1 MGCIKFSA
9 AFALV
14 ASLLG
19 GLFSSPGSASAA
31 PAFRP
36 PAVPLVVFDPYMSI
50 WSAANHL
57 ANHQT
62 RFWDGRVQ
70 NLVSLARIDG
80 KNYRL
85 MGGQPRSLP
94 ALKQTSVRVLPLETS
109 YTFANRRVAIK
120 LTFLTPRLPAKLR
133 YITLPV
139 TYITWSAH
147 SLDGRRHNVQI
158 YFSASS
164 QIALNDRFQ
173 IAPLL
178 CRQSKVGALTVQKCG
193 DAHQHIFDVIG
204 DQTGLDWGYLYTA
217 ATDAGSAAVGLPAK
231 TALHSFISRGKLPRA
246 ATTHQIFSTHSPVQ
260 AFTFDLGSV
269 GSHPVSRVAMI
280 AYDEIYALDYFGD
293 YQRPYWRQVFHTPV
307 QMLAWAHAHYTAMVN
322 LSRHFDKAVTRSAN
336 KIGGHRYATIAALAY
351 RQALGAMEITADKNG
366 LPLVYTKEETSNGD
380 TDTVDVVFPASPLLL
395 TFCPQLEAASL
406 VPVLNSAETPRW
418 RFPWAPHDLG
428 TYPVCTGWYAN
439 GGENMPVEESG
450 NMIIMVAA
458 IARAEGNAKFATRYW
473 PLLTKWIEFLRKR
486 GFDPRKQLSTNDFLG
501 QIAHNANLSIK
512 AIVAMG
518 AYGQLCQMR
527 GLTAQAASY
536 KALAHRWA
544 EKWMK
549 VDATGNHY
557 RMAFNQPD
565 SWSMLYNLVWDQ
577 VLHLHIFPLSVRQK
591 QMAFYM
597 TKLNKYGLPDRST
610 VTQTK
615 TDFEVWTAA
624 LATKP
629 AEFHAIINRI
639 YKFLDQS
646 PARVGLADQYGTRH
660 AWAGMHSRPVVGA
673 MFMPFLIHPTLWASW
688 VKRGATFGEGWAPLP
703 AFPRRIHYVTVVPD
717 AQKTAVIWRYTI
729 HKPARNWFAKN
740 FDDRSWKRGPAGF
753 GAGYRNNGQVHIR
766 TAWKS
771 NYLFLRRTFRLRQN
785 QLRHRKALRIWT
797 FHDDD
802 VAFYINGV
810 FAASAGGYSIRHIPL
825 NITRQALAT
834 LHRGKNVI
842 AVEMHQLVN
851 GQYFDAGIVRKS
863 H

>member
-1 MGCIKFSA
+1 MIKFLRNALAAAIAAGLLCSLGSA
-9 AFALV
+9 ARTC
-14 ASLLG
+14 
-19 GLFSSPGSASAA
+19 AA

-57 ANHQT
+57 ANRQT
-62 RFWDGRVQ
+62 RFWDGHVQ
-70 NLVSLARIDG
+70 SLVSLARIDG
-80 KNYRL
+80 KTYRL
-85 MGGQPRSLP
+85 MGGRPRSLP
-94 ALKQTSVRVLPLETS
+94 VLHQTSVRVLPLETR
-109 YTFANRRVAIK
+109 YTFSNSRVAIK
-120 LTFLTPRLPAKLR
+120 LTFLTPRLPARLR

-139 TYITWSAH
+139 TYITWSIH
-147 SLDGRRHNVQI
+147 SLDSHHHSVQI

-178 CRQSKVGALTVQKCG
+178 CRQSKAGTLTVQKCG
-193 DAHQHIFDVIG
+193 DVHQHIFDAIG

-217 ATDAGSAAVGLPAK
+217 TSDAAGSAVGLPSK
-231 TALHSFISRGKLPRA
+231 TDVQSFISGGTLPRTSA
-246 ATTHQIFSTHSPVQ
+246 SSQIFSTHSPVQ
-260 AFTFDLGSV
+260 AFAFNLGSV
-269 GSHPVSRVAMI
+269 GSRPVSRMTMI

-293 YQRPYWRQVFHTPV
+293 YQRPYWRHIFRTPV
-307 QMLAWAHAHYTAMVN
+307 QMLDWAQAHYTAMVA
-322 LSRHFDKAVTRSAN
+322 LSRHFDKAVMRCAN
-336 KIGGHRYATIAALAY
+336 RIGGHRYATIAALAY
-351 RQALGAMEITADKNG
+351 RQALGAMEITADENG

-428 TYPVCTGWYAN
+428 VYPVCTGWYAN

-458 IARAEGNAKFATRYW
+458 IARAEGNARFATRYW
-473 PLLTKWIEFLRKR
+473 PLLTRWVKYLRKR
-486 GFDPRKQLSTNDFLG
+486 GFDPRRQLSTNDFLG

-512 AIVAMG
+512 AIIAMG
-518 AYGQLCQMR
+518 AYADLCQLR
-527 GLTAQAASY
+527 GFSAQAAVY
-536 KALAHRWA
+536 RALARRWA

-549 VDATGNHY
+549 VDANGNYY

-577 VLHLHIFPLSVRQK
+577 VLHLHLFPTSVRQK

-615 TDFEVWTAA
+615 TDFEVWTAS
-624 LATKP
+624 LATRP

-639 YKFLDQS
+639 YKFLDQT

-673 MFMPFLIHPTLWASW
+673 VYMPFLIHPKLWASW
-688 VKRGATFGEGWAPLP
+688 AKRGARFSEGWAPLP
-703 AFPRRIHYVTVVPD
+703 PLPRRSHYVNVLPE
-717 AQKTAVIWRYTI
+717 AQKAAVTWHYTT
-729 HKPARNWFAKN
+729 HTPPGRWYASNYH
-740 FDDRSWKRGPAGF
+740 DRSWKRGPAPF
-753 GAGYRNNGQVHIR
+753 GAGYPKAMHIR
-766 TAWKS
+766 TPWTS
-771 NYLFLRRTFRLRQN
+771 HYLFLRRTFNLRGSQSRHVKG
-785 QLRHRKALRIWT
+785 LRVWT

-802 VAFYINGV
+802 VTFYINGV
-810 FAASAGGYSIRHIPL
+810 FAASAGGYSTRYIPL
-825 NITRQALAT
+825 DITRQALAT
-834 LHRGKNVI
+834 LHTGKNVI

-851 GQYFDAGIVRKS
+851 GQFFDAGIVRKIN
-863 H
+863 